1 MNDGRLVIL
10 AGGISSRMKKP
21 SAFKLNL
28 DSHLIEDAD
37 KKTKSMIGVGK
48 DYRPF
53 LDYLLYN
60 ARESG
65 YSDIVIVIGEKD
77 NSIKDYY
84 GQKDSGNEFY
94 GLNISY
100 AVQPI
105 PSGRVK
111 PYGTADALWW
121 GLKSRPDWKGKK
133 FTVCNS
139 DNLYSQKA
147 LTIMLSSEFPGAL
160 IDYDRS
166 ALEFDLSRIEKFAI
180 TIKNKKGFLIDI
192 IEKPSAEIIQKV
204 LMQDG
209 YLGVSMNIFSL
220 DYDLILPIL
229 ENLEPNP
236 ERDEKELPDA
246 VKILANKIEDSVFAF
261 PLSEHVPDL
270 TSKEDIEQVKQY
282 LEKYYYNVS
291 F

>member
-1 MNDGRLVIL
+1 MNEGRLVIL

-21 SAFKLNL
+21 SAVQLKI
-28 DSHLIEDAD
+28 DAHLIEDAD

-65 YSDIVIVIGEKD
+65 YTDIVIVIGEKD

-84 GQKDSGNEFY
+84 GQKDSENEFF
-94 GLNISY
+94 GLKISY
-100 AVQPI
+100 AIQPI
-105 PSGRVK
+105 PEGRTK

-121 GLKSRPDWKGKK
+121 GLKSRQDWKSKK

-147 LTIMLSSEFPGAL
+147 LKIMLDSEYPGAL
-160 IDYDRS
+160 IDYNRA
-166 ALEFDLSRIEKFAI
+166 ALEFDISRIEKFAL
-180 TIKNKKGFLIDI
+180 TVKNKNGYLVDI

-204 LMQDG
+204 LKQDG

-229 ENLEPNP
+229 EKLEPNP

-246 VKILANKIEDSVFAF
+246 VKLLANKFENSVFAY

-270 TSKEDIEQVKQY
+270 TSKEDIQEVKKY
-282 LEKYYYNVS
+282 LEKYYYNIK